1 MREFLSTLNG
11 PVRTS
16 ALALTY
22 LATVFCI
29 LVQFHRPSLAQSDSA
44 DFRPDQS
51 KLPAVAPPN
60 AIMLWDGKSLD
71 SWRAMDGSEVNWLVE
86 NGELVSTARGE
97 RVNHIV
103 SKLHFRDADIHV
115 EFMTAS
121 KGHGNS
127 GIYIHGNYELQI
139 YDSFG
144 KEKPDQNDEGA
155 IYGFHPPLVNAALQ
169 VGQWQVYDIRYTA
182 PRRDSS
188 GKIIEAGHITAWLN
202 GKLVQSDSQFTDPRS
217 TYHPFR
223 YGTTDY
229 LKTINQKMQQTSVG
243 PFFLQDHQSPVRF
256 RNVWVV
262 PRDDQHFVYEP
273 TQK

>member
-1 MREFLSTLNG
+1 MGEFLSTLKAS
-11 PVRTS
+11 VRSSIPASTS
-16 ALALTY
+16 LAF
-22 LATVFCI
+22 AFCI
-29 LVQFHRPSLAQSDSA
+29 LMQFDHLALGQSDHA

-60 AIMLWDGKSLD
+60 AIMLWDGKTLK

-103 SKLHFRDADIHV
+103 STLHFRDADIHV

-121 KGHGNS
+121 KGNGNS

-155 IYGFHPPLVNAALQ
+155 IYGFHPPLVNASLPA
-169 VGQWQVYDIRYTA
+169 GQWQVYDIRYTA

-202 GKLVQSDSQFTDPRS
+202 GKLVQADSQFTDPRS

-229 LKTINQKMQQTSVG
+229 LKAINQKMQQTSVG